1 MNQQNISSPRLQ
13 ELLRRRFPM
22 LNLPS
27 IQISEP
33 KERIYLFIYLFTNLF
48 SVFWKPDTVFLK
60 YFSLLIFVKRKNL
73 SSVSISCELRHNK
86 SKVTKNIIIFLTILE
101 MTKYDG
107 WTIKMIP
114 MIVSMKVNHT
124 LRAFILVHV

>member
-48 SVFWKPDTVFLK
+48 SVFWKPDKVFLK

-73 SSVSISCELRHNK
+73 SSVSISCELRNNK

>member
-33 KERIYLFIYLFTNLF
+33 KERIYLFIYLQIYFQYFGNQTKF
-48 SVFWKPDTVFLK
+48 FFK

-73 SSVSISCELRHNK
+73 SSVSISCELRNNK